1 MIPLYLFQSFEI
13 LQVVLGI
20 WISRRSPAV
29 DWSKL
34 LIPGLLVVFKAF
46 QFEPPSRLTAP
57 PYLPIEIC
65 IHLDHLALDEEAHL
79 LGVLPEESAH
89 RLADLHMEWDH
100 PDAQVGDLLDEEGPQ
115 WAVPVAAPE
124 WDHLQADLTDPLRVL
139 RRGVPQGALMGQ
151 RVLHRGVP
159 RDPGPIL
166 EYVMISRIRLERG
179 LTIIPHRPQ
188 GPPKPPVV
196 DPKPPVVDP
205 KPPVVDPKPPVV
217 DPKPPVVD
225 PKPPVVDPKP
235 EGPSSEYNLQNI
247 QGDILPA
254 LPKALEYFYYFQIL
268 NVEKFREA
276 FGKFIVPKITTAQ
289 QLTTSPP
296 PPPPNPSVTFLG
308 VNVGFTYLALQ
319 KFGLTDDLLDDS
331 FVKGQQ
337 QDSKDLG
344 DAGTSRGDFWT
355 PNWDGEYKVE
365 IDGIFLIT
373 AYNDAVA
380 AKFVEDMEKAFTYT
394 ATRMSIKKVVLLKGA
409 PRAGAEARNDHF
421 GYRGGMSNPQVRGVT
436 FETPAQPT
444 IRYPGSPIIPM
455 GVIVMGYE
463 GDEDRDKRPAWAM
476 DGSFMVTRKLN
487 NLVPEFDAF
496 LLEHGPKVF
505 PNIPVKDAADR
516 LGARLFGRWKDGT
529 PTELSPDAP
538 DPAISGDD
546 KRINNFAFDQS
557 AGQKRCPF
565 ASHMRKSNPRNDVTP
580 IESVFKH
587 FIRRHN
593 MPYGPEV
600 TAEERDGNG
609 TIQQRGLHVVC
620 YASSIVRGFKFYQQ
634 AWYNEPNF
642 PPNKPELPGMDPIFG
657 QTGEEHL
664 DVHRYMTGTNPTAEQ
679 QVMSFP
685 KKFIDPRGGEYFFAP
700 SISTLRDLIATG
712 VSIA

>member
-1 MIPLYLFQSFEI
+1 MSRPVSTVNGTNVKIVVPPGWTSIVTAVTRRTYNQLVLCEHDDGGAKTTLFANKWQTPDVTMLDISNNSSQLGVSPQAVAVNFSLQFYYSQTMSVNGAALRADQYKSNEVNVLTSEKPSGAPPEFPDYVSFII
-13 LQVVLGI
+13 LVEDAPANEQV
-20 WISRRSPAV
+20 
-29 DWSKL
+29 
-34 LIPGLLVVFKAF
+34 PGRPRFDDMVVTVHCMKN
-46 QFEPPSRLTAP
+46 QESTTAP
-57 PYLPIEIC
+57 P
-65 IHLDHLALDEEAHL
+65 
-79 LGVLPEESAH
+79 
-89 RLADLHMEWDH
+89 
-100 PDAQVGDLLDEEGPQ
+100 
-115 WAVPVAAPE
+115 VPA
-124 WDHLQADLTDPLRVL
+124 
-139 RRGVPQGALMGQ
+139 
-151 RVLHRGVP
+151 
-159 RDPGPIL
+159 
-166 EYVMISRIRLERG
+166 
-179 LTIIPHRPQ
+179 
-188 GPPKPPVV
+188 
-196 DPKPPVVDP
+196 
-205 KPPVVDPKPPVV
+205 
-217 DPKPPVVD
+217 
-225 PKPPVVDPKP
+225 
-235 EGPSSEYNLQNI
+235 YNLSNI

-254 LPKALEYFYYFQIL
+254 LPKALEYFYYFEIL

-289 QLTTSPP
+289 QLTTNPP

-308 VNVGFTYLALQ
+308 VNAGFTYLALQ
-319 KFGLTDDLLDDS
+319 LFGLTDDLLDDS

-344 DAGTSRGDFWT
+344 DAGTARGDFWT
-355 PNWDGEYKVE
+355 PKWDAEYKVD
-365 IDGIFLIT
+365 IHGIFLIT

-380 AKFVEDMEKAFTYT
+380 AKFVEDMERAFTYT

-421 GYRGGMSNPQVRGVT
+421 GYRGGMSNPQVRNVT
-436 FETPAQPT
+436 FETPAQAT
-444 IRYPGSPIIPM
+444 IRYPGSPIIPI

-463 GDEDRDKRPAWAM
+463 GDEDKDKRAAWAI

-487 NLVPEFDAF
+487 NLVPEFDDF

-580 IESVFKH
+580 VESVFKH

-600 TAEERDGNG
+600 SPEERDGNG
-609 TIQQRGLHVVC
+609 TIQERGLHVVC

-664 DVHRYMTGTNPTAEQ
+664 DVHRYMTGANPTAEQ

-685 KKFIDPRGGEYFFAP
+685 KKFIDPRVESTSLRRP
-700 SISTLRDLIATG
+700 SRL
-712 VSIA
+712 